1 MKNLRK
7 EKTTK
12 AIAARLAVLFIT
24 LAMLFTSM
32 PFGLLTYANE
42 AEDAQAA
49 TEQSTD
55 AASQTQTEPKD
66 KAEEEPKQDSKEES
80 KKGEPKNNAPKEDA
94 KNATKDNAENED
106 PDKGVLEVSSP
117 VGSYT
122 VDFYFTAEDG
132 TETEYHL
139 KGGTSIMLS
148 ELFEKLGIDRN
159 TADIKETVFTD
170 NELVRF
176 EKVGDDY
183 KVISLKP
190 FNTEESLTITFEDDE
205 VIVLRVEDATAWNNV
220 TWEIDSQGTLTI
232 KPTNPSQT
240 AKISRSVRDNTSNFA
255 RKDDWP
261 WNTQRNDIKKVVIQS
276 EIDAWGNTDL
286 KYMFADCKNLTEV
299 DLSGLKKG
307 NFRNLDYMF
316 YGCSN
321 LVKVTGLDKLGSSS
335 SATMGYM
342 FQNCSKLTTLTGIG
356 NMTVTNVEQMQRM
369 FSGCKSLTQLD
380 LSGWKNP
387 GKVHNMNNMFRESGL
402 TTITMPGS
410 EFQTRND
417 SLMESMFQDCTSL
430 TNVNFGTADNHMDV
444 TKAKI
449 MTNMFK
455 GCTALET
462 LDVSTFGEL
471 TNIVNMDGFVNGCTK
486 LKTLNID
493 NLDNSRIGP
502 TSNRGHTSSDP
513 DASTTGASDFGRML
527 DIHTC
532 TALETLSAKDSNV
545 WMCFNNRGTPSKEYY
560 LAANENET
568 YYFTDKEM
576 KFVPDAKP
584 TVTVTIDSNRDYID
598 LITDRDG
605 TNVPKTTPVQ
615 NPLPDASTNINIVNG
630 DLNTNGAG
638 KLAPGVYTIT
648 KNARKEPAEPDM
660 CDTYYRI
667 AYIGEVPY
675 KVEGIT
681 SNDSDLV
688 MVEGSANTY
697 INTRNRA
704 WTETENYTIDR
715 TTKPIKVI
723 YENAAIDMNGR
734 RYDVVIT
741 ITKIT
746 FKEVG
751 RVPTEPV
758 SRVPHDENDYVPT
771 NRMYYRP
778 ILQANKSD
786 GLQFHNY
793 VWTGEPTEPW
803 NKTNCLSKGSG
814 TDIEF
819 TISIDGA
826 PNDTSFVFKG
836 EDLDVPY
843 GQSWH
848 NSTRD
853 ACLDYLP
860 VKDNLYNDDGEGFDL
875 LSGNVLSTLQF
886 SEHTGLVLVDDN
898 HVMSTGS
905 DPDTTWSEFTVK
917 ADAQGSNY
925 RWTSGIS
932 CTSYALRNTKAQNAG
947 KISLQPKVVK
957 ELINGT
963 LGADQFKFEL
973 KQVAKDPQSAPNPTN
988 NDQTK
993 TNATDGTVTF
1003 DLMKFGENEEYF
1015 PGADSRTGEHNTY
1028 KYTYSVK
1035 EIIPDDAETVGSY
1048 KVKDGIIYDTS
1059 EHTVTIVIKTPENE
1073 TEMIRG
1079 IKAEIYVD
1087 KTPGEGVSPDKTYWH
1102 REKACVDCSNGT
1114 PTEIEADKWYDE
1126 DGVEIQD
1133 PNPIPLSKLEFK
1145 NKKIDPVELKI
1156 PVQKI
1161 LQGRSWKDTD
1171 EFAAGLVLVTNDAP
1185 MPDNP
1190 QIIGDGRKLSE
1201 VVINNED
1208 TPVKNDDD
1216 KIIGYKDTFKPI
1228 TYTLNDLG
1236 KTYEYDVRELMPS
1249 ESSAAPIPGVTY
1261 DTGEYNVKVK
1271 ITLDETDPDDP
1282 KLVATA
1288 EYKGKDGEVTISS
1301 FTNIYDAEET
1311 DYKMEAVKDFWDV
1324 SKEEEIQLE
1333 AGEFTFA
1340 VKPIGENA
1348 AIAPM
1353 PAGYEGSGAD
1363 RRYYKTNER
1372 DGDIEFEGDPGQIK
1386 DGMVFN
1392 YKALL
1397 DAGVDDAALH
1407 SDKGVDFEYVI
1418 YEIIPGTKEGIAK
1431 GKKLS
1436 SKETLVNNEDGTY
1449 SVIGDDEE
1457 TVYDGVHHTRKITVK
1472 VIQGDAMATG
1482 ETVTIEGQSYAVY
1495 KDFKKVE
1502 YYEKDGKAYKRSDNT
1517 LYAPDLETLDVEG
1530 HPDDHKACYYIS
1542 EKGGKTEEVPMSK
1555 VAGYDPT
1562 RHHFKVNEH
1571 GEPVQGAPI
1580 FINYRFDQKYVD
1592 LKVKKVWD
1600 DGNDSDKIRPKSIT
1614 MTITSDEGDYK
1625 PKDLVVKGSSWT
1637 ASEKLPVWE
1646 FDIKTEKLKKITY
1659 SVKEAK
1665 VPKGYIATY
1674 SPSPSSITL
1683 DPTTGEY
1690 NMTVTNKHVPEKD
1703 PGDDDVRGTNTG
1715 DRNNMAIWIALLAAA
1730 VVAVVAVIIRRRR
1743 RDG

>member
-80 KKGEPKNNAPKEDA
+80 KKGEPKNNAPKEDS

-148 ELFEKLGIDRN
+148 ELFRKLGIDRN

-176 EKVGDDY
+176 EKVGNDY

-190 FNTEESLTITFEDDE
+190 FNTEESLTITFEDGE
-205 VIVLRVEDATAWNNV
+205 VIKMRVEDATTDWYISGGDVLARFDDATGKLIIRPKNSLGGADGEATFKRSLNNASDWSWNGV
-220 TWEIDSQGTLTI
+220 RSQIKEVEFQGTLYVNEGI
-232 KPTNPSQT
+232 NL
-240 AKISRSVRDNTSNFA
+240 N
-255 RKDDWP
+255 W
-261 WNTQRNDIKKVVIQS
+261 
-276 EIDAWGNTDL
+276 
-286 KYMFADCKNLTEV
+286 MFANCTNLE
-299 DLSGLKKG
+299 
-307 NFRNLDYMF
+307 
-316 YGCSN
+316 
-321 LVKVTGLDKLGSSS
+321 KVTGLENFDTTGLGGM
-335 SATMGYM
+335 A
-342 FQNCSKLTTLTGIG
+342 
-356 NMTVTNVEQMQRM
+356 RM
-369 FSGCKSLTQLD
+369 FSGCTSLKTID
-380 LSGWKNP
+380 LSSLKN
-387 GKVHNMNNMFRESGL
+387 GGTMQNMQNFFRESGVK
-402 TTITMPGS
+402 TVIMP
-410 EFQTRND
+410 
-417 SLMESMFQDCTSL
+417 ESFTLKDDALLNNMFQDCKSL
-430 TNVNFGTADNHMDV
+430 TSITWNGFDV
-444 TKAKI
+444 SNAKN
-449 MTNMFK
+449 MSNMFS

-471 TNIVNMDGFVNGCTK
+471 TNIVNMDGFVEGCTALTT
-486 LKTLNID
+486 LKID
-493 NLDNSRIGP
+493 NLDNSIIGP
-502 TSNRGHTSSDP
+502 KNNRHSITSGQDGYIADRTK
-513 DASTTGASDFGRML
+513 AAKVGAKEFGRALFGL
-527 DIHTC
+527 DENGKSKSIDTELKNL
-532 TALETLSAKDSNV
+532 TTISAKNSKV
-545 WMCFNNRGTPSKEYY
+545 WMCFNNSGVPGEEYY
-560 LAANENET
+560 NAADGKKVYFFTEKQMDFLA
-568 YYFTDKEM
+568 
-576 KFVPDAKP
+576 DAGP
-584 TVTVTIDSNRDYID
+584 TTTTIISDRDYID

-605 TNVPKTTPVQ
+605 KADNSYTTKPPQ
-615 NPLPDASTNINIVNG
+615 NPLPDAYNNINIKDG

-638 KLAPGVYTIT
+638 MLAPGVYTI
-648 KNARKEPAEPDM
+648 KSADRVEPAGAPM

-667 AYIGEVPY
+667 AYIGDVPY
-675 KVEGIT
+675 RVEGIAEEDT
-681 SNDSDLV
+681 EIMMVKGGDNIYVSTRMKKWPSNQKDYV
-688 MVEGSANTY
+688 
-697 INTRNRA
+697 
-704 WTETENYTIDR
+704 IDR
-715 TTKPIKVI
+715 TNNPIMI
-723 YENAAIDMNGR
+723 TYENAAVDVNGKKH
-734 RYDVVIT
+734 DVKIT
-741 ITKIT
+741 VTKIT
-746 FKEVG
+746 FKDIDEIPV
-751 RVPTEPV
+751 EPNPKV
-758 SRVPHDENDYVPT
+758 EHDSNTYIQS
-771 NRMYYRP
+771 NREYYRP
-778 ILQANKSD
+778 ILQANRED
-786 GLQFHNY
+786 GVEFQNY
-793 VWTGEPTEPW
+793 VLVNDPESPW
-803 NKTNCLSKGSG
+803 SPDKAISKGSG
-814 TDIEF
+814 TNIEF
-819 TISIDGA
+819 KVEIVGA
-826 PNDTSFVFKG
+826 PADTSFVFKG
-836 EDLDVPY
+836 EDLDVAAS
-843 GQSWH
+843 QKWN
-848 NSTRD
+848 NSEDD
-853 ACLDYLP
+853 ACYDDLP
-860 VKDNLYNDDGEGFDL
+860 IKDNIYGVGGESFILDT
-875 LSGNVLSTLQF
+875 GNALSTVKF
-886 SEHTGLVLVDDN
+886 ADHTGLALVN
-898 HVMSTGS
+898 KNVISTGS

-917 ADAQGSNY
+917 ANAQGANY
-925 RWTSGIS
+925 TWTSGIG
-932 CTSYALRNTKAQNAG
+932 CTTYALRNTKAQDVGA
-947 KISLQPKVVK
+947 ISLQPEVLKQLV
-957 ELINGT
+957 NGT
-963 LGADQFKFEL
+963 LSADQFEFVL
-973 KQVAKDPQSAPNPTN
+973 KKDSTVPDGAPEPENISQTN
-988 NDQTK
+988 ENT
-993 TNATDGTVTF
+993 ADGKVTF
-1003 DLMKFGENEEYF
+1003 DKLEYKTEDENSLIDGSDKTHYYPGTSPVGNEHGEGQHNKF
-1015 PGADSRTGEHNTY
+1015 T
-1028 KYTYSVK
+1028 YTYNVYEK
-1035 EIIPDDAETVGSY
+1035 IPEDAKTIDGH
-1048 KVKDGIIYDTS
+1048 KVKDNIIYDTT
-1059 EHTVTIVIKTPENE
+1059 EHTVTIVITTPEND
-1073 TEMIRG
+1073 TEMLQG

-1087 KTPGEGVSPDKTYWH
+1087 KTPGEGVTPDKTYWH

-1114 PTEIEADKWYDE
+1114 PTNIGANKWYDK
-1126 DGVEIQD
+1126 DGVKIQD

-1190 QIIGDGRKLSE
+1190 QTIGDGRKLSE

-1261 DTGEYNVKVK
+1261 DTEEYAVKVK
-1271 ITLDETDPDDP
+1271 ITLDETNPDDP

-1333 AGEFTFA
+1333 AGEFSFA

-1372 DGDIEFEGDPGQIK
+1372 DGDIEFEGDPSQIK

-1397 DAGVDDAALH
+1397 EAGVDDADLH
-1407 SDKGVDFEYVI
+1407 SEKGVDFEYVI

-1457 TVYDGVHHTRKITVK
+1457 TVYDGIHHTRKITVK
-1472 VIQGDAMATG
+1472 VIQGDATQTG
-1482 ETVTIEGQSYAVY
+1482 EKVTVEGREYDVY
-1495 KDFKKVE
+1495 KDFEDVE
-1502 YYEKDGKAYKRSDNT
+1502 FYEKDGKTYKKSDNT
-1517 LYAPDLETLDVEG
+1517 PYTPDLETLDVEG
-1530 HPDDHKACYYIS
+1530 HPDDHNACYYIS

-1614 MTITSDEGDYK
+1614 MTITSDEGNYK

-1646 FDIKTEKLKKITY
+1646 FDIKTE
-1659 SVKEAK
+1659 
-1665 VPKGYIATY
+1665 
-1674 SPSPSSITL
+1674 
-1683 DPTTGEY
+1683 
-1690 NMTVTNKHVPEKD
+1690 
-1703 PGDDDVRGTNTG
+1703 
-1715 DRNNMAIWIALLAAA
+1715 
-1730 VVAVVAVIIRRRR
+1730 
-1743 RDG
+1743 